1 MPVEN
6 YSVVQPS
13 TQQKTFTE
21 NNICRFSLPFN
32 VIPFFDP
39 HESYLQVNMKSS
51 FDMKMRLNG
60 TSSVIIKYI
69 RLSCN
74 GQVLEEIDEFNQLAH
89 LYNDYGNDDSSRN
102 FNAVFNND
110 GSSLNAGKLM
120 GNQGGT
126 LADGVKAVKLII
138 PMKECGLFSDLNV
151 IPLMALG
158 NNLDVEIRFAPDK
171 EVVKVDTINVTD
183 NNNPTGG
190 STVIKLI
197 NDGAVGD
204 MFGSDAD
211 PFVVKLPYKGFTCVG
226 DIPLQVG
233 DHIGIFPDAGGGAVT
248 GMGDMTI
255 TEIRREATTS
265 LDDEPNQIEIV
276 CGAGVALGAIVN
288 ANTLHLQLHKSV
300 ANADGPVGSIEYSNV
315 EWYIQKVIPPAVYVE
330 NLKKK
335 LNSPEGFTLDINT
348 WTTYKSNLL
357 QGVQSQTVEI
367 PAYQSRAKAVLVIPR
382 IQNQAVAWNKDNA
395 LATSSYNFNGQF
407 DNLLDYQ
414 FQVNNGLRVPT
425 RPVNLEVMNGTFKH
439 LSAEHL
445 IQITQAVSS
454 SNIGVRN
461 IKNARNNFI
470 IGRQLSKYGGT
481 TNLNSAMRV
490 YLNYDDATKP
500 TNGLQVITL
509 INHINRL
516 SINAQGLQVFT

>member
-1 MPVEN
+1 M
-6 YSVVQPS
+6 
-13 TQQKTFTE
+13 
-21 NNICRFSLPFN
+21 
-32 VIPFFDP
+32 
-39 HESYLQVNMKSS
+39 
-51 FDMKMRLNG
+51 
-60 TSSVIIKYI
+60 
-69 RLSCN
+69 
-74 GQVLEEIDEFNQLAH
+74 
-89 LYNDYGNDDSSRN
+89 
-102 FNAVFNND
+102 
-110 GSSLNAGKLM
+110 
-120 GNQGGT
+120 
-126 LADGVKAVKLII
+126 
-138 PMKECGLFSDLNV
+138 
-151 IPLMALG
+151 
-158 NNLDVEIRFAPDK
+158 
-171 EVVKVDTINVTD
+171 
-183 NNNPTGG
+183 
-190 STVIKLI
+190 
-197 NDGAVGD
+197 
-204 MFGSDAD
+204 
-211 PFVVKLPYKGFTCVG
+211 
-226 DIPLQVG
+226 
-233 DHIGIFPDAGGGAVT
+233 
-248 GMGDMTI
+248 
-255 TEIRREATTS
+255 
-265 LDDEPNQIEIV
+265 
-276 CGAGVALGAIVN
+276 
-288 ANTLHLQLHKSV
+288 
-300 ANADGPVGSIEYSNV
+300 GSIEYSNL